1 MSTFHLNSGRYV
13 SIDTWRVEEGIALNA
28 VSTRHSASNGLHG
41 IQGVEVIVMA
51 ARTENCSAIYKSS
64 PEVETAPHSLP
75 LSSPPIA
82 SFLPSFHQPVNPS
95 ISLTISDDSK

>member
-1 MSTFHLNSGRYV
+1 MHDRGNV

-64 PEVETAPHSLP
+64 PEVETAPSSLP

-82 SFLPSFHQPVNPS
+82 SFLPSINPLTHPFPSQSLMIQNNS
-95 ISLTISDDSK
+95 IENL